1 MTNKIK
7 RIISA
12 FAIFVVC
19 CCCFSTTAHAK
30 TDLKTGV
37 AIVKGSSLRLR
48 ESHSLSARVLDYAEK
63 GDYVVVSGK
72 VGNWYKVNYNLQTG
86 YMHENYLS
94 FIGKENVELG
104 YGSVSGSNVNV
115 RTGPSTQYSPIKRLQ
130 NNDLVYII
138 GINNGWYKVISE
150 NSIGYMRSDYVEL
163 TEIPYENADSN
174 NEPLFFEKGK
184 WMCNSIDTSL
194 IQNKNGVSVESDV
207 NKEEN
212 VLVSKNDIITL
223 AEQNLGAGR
232 SKFAT
237 IQQIVESTKWNIE
250 SQLAEVSKFLR
261 SDRTTV
267 KGEKKFLNDFKRNM
281 EEKGYGDLVQS
292 PKDIYN
298 MIDFMEHMREQYGDK
313 VFDSGDAMDV
323 LQETERLNIPISKV
337 KEYYED
343 FASNLSELENM
354 PTPKSGRAMSAKKVN
369 ALIKKFLS

>member
-1 MTNKIK
+1 MTRKIK

-30 TDLKTGV
+30 TDFKTGV

-48 ESHSLSARVLDYAEK
+48 ENHSLSARVLDYAEK

-94 FIGKENVELG
+94 FIGKENIELG
-104 YGSVSGSNVNV
+104 YGSVSGSNVNM

-194 IQNKNGVSVESDV
+194 IKNKNDVAVESDV
-207 NKEEN
+207 NKDEN
-212 VLVSKNDIITL
+212 VLVSKNDIIIL
-223 AEQNLGAGR
+223 AEQNLGVPYVYGGSSPSGFDCSGLVYYVFKNLGYSLPRTARAQYYAGTPIAK
-232 SKFAT
+232 SD
-237 IQQIVESTKWNIE
+237 IQP
-250 SQLAEVSKFLR
+250 
-261 SDRTTV
+261 
-267 KGEKKFLNDFKRNM
+267 
-281 EEKGYGDLVQS
+281 GDLVFFQNTS
-292 PKDIYN
+292 GNGISHVGIYTGN
-298 MIDFMEHMREQYGDK
+298 GQFIHAPSTGK
-313 VFDSGDAMDV
+313 VVSYANLNSSYYTSHYFGAC
-323 LQETERLNIPISKV
+323 RLSK
-337 KEYYED
+337 
-343 FASNLSELENM
+343 
-354 PTPKSGRAMSAKKVN
+354 
-369 ALIKKFLS
+369 

>member
-1 MTNKIK
+1 MKKNKLFFPSDIAKMSKAEMHKEYSKLRSIANK
-7 RIISA
+7 RI
-12 FAIFVVC
+12 
-19 CCCFSTTAHAK
+19 
-30 TDLKTGV
+30 G
-37 AIVKGSSLRLR
+37 R
-48 ESHSLSARVLDYAEK
+48 
-63 GDYVVVSGK
+63 
-72 VGNWYKVNYNLQTG
+72 
-86 YMHENYLS
+86 
-94 FIGKENVELG
+94 
-104 YGSVSGSNVNV
+104 
-115 RTGPSTQYSPIKRLQ
+115 
-130 NNDLVYII
+130 
-138 GINNGWYKVISE
+138 
-150 NSIGYMRSDYVEL
+150 
-163 TEIPYENADSN
+163 
-174 NEPLFFEKGK
+174 
-184 WMCNSIDTSL
+184 
-194 IQNKNGVSVESDV
+194 
-207 NKEEN
+207 
-212 VLVSKNDIITL
+212 L